1 MSKQARNQSDE
12 IHISTEDENGFFKVT
27 GRIKEMIIRGGE
39 NIYPR
44 EIEEYLRKNPKVMD
58 VYVVGIPD
66 KKYGEQVLAAVM

>member
-44 EIEEYLRKNPKVMD
+44 EIE
-58 VYVVGIPD
+58 
-66 KKYGEQVLAAVM
+66 